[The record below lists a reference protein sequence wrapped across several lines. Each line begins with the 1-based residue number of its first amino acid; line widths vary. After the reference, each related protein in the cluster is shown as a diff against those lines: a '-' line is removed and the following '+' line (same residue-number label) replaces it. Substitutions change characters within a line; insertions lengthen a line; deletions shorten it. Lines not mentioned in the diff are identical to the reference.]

1 MLLND
6 IDHFMISLWTTLSY
20 SKFVLSLCE
29 LFLVCLMS
37 STETAFEESMIPW
50 GAASHSKV
58 LVECW
63 NLKWLAYAH
72 LFCMDNSDQI
82 GHYHCDDDWCTVCV
96 FHYHISSSMAA
107 LPLFHFHTLATQFAQ
122 RLLSHVCFQPS
133 KPVLFVNFMSWY
145 SDIRYMKQHNQD
157 LKPRFQQNKS
167 TRIYSWTNCGSRTS
181 IEPKSWHNHIYHII
195 KTIFLYPFQA
205 HLVFKKVGLQATGA

>member
-1 MLLND
+1 MIYIYIQLEGMILNAIND
-6 IDHFMISLWTTLSY
+6 MDHFMISLWTTLSY
-20 SKFVLSLCE
+20 SKFVLSLWE
-29 LFLVCLMS
+29 LFLVCLMF

-107 LPLFHFHTLATQFAQ
+107 LPLFHSHTLATQFAQ
-122 RLLSHVCFQPS
+122 RLLLHVCFQPS
-133 KPVLFVNFMSWY
+133 KPVLFVNFISWY

-157 LKPRFQQNKS
+157 LKPCFQHQKQKH
-167 TRIYSWTNCGSRTS
+167 TNLQLNQ
-181 IEPKSWHNHIYHII
+181 WWI
-195 KTIFLYPFQA
+195 KNINRS
-205 HLVFKKVGLQATGA
+205 KKLT